1 MLGLNRDNHVVYN
14 VIVELKVMKIGKSV
28 LSLVLLAGLGLNLN
42 AQEQVEGFVHEQS
55 ATSDYVWPTD
65 PQVLEKL
72 DKWQDLK
79 FGVLFHWGLY
89 SVPGIVESWS
99 ICSED
104 EDWISRKKNLPYDE
118 YKKWYWGLKDSL
130 NPVNFNPEQWAEVMA
145 DAGMKYMIF
154 TTKHHDGF
162 CMFDSE
168 YTDFSIA
175 NGPFR
180 EDPRRDVAFHV
191 FDAFRQQGFM
201 IGCYFSKPDWHC
213 EWFWNPYFAT
223 PTRRINYKKERHPE
237 WWEKYCTFT
246 RNQLNELTSRYGSLD
261 ILWLDGGWIAGEDIG
276 LDGILEQARQWH
288 PGLIS
293 VDRTIRGKNENY
305 QTPERGIP
313 ETQLNY
319 PWESCI
325 PLSNDWGWVP
335 NAPYKSAQK
344 VINTLAEIT
353 AKGGCFV
360 LGVGPTPDGIIER
373 GVVERLHAVGE
384 WLRVNGQAIYAT
396 RTTPVYHDGN
406 IWFTADKDGETLY
419 AIYALPEGEQLPAC
433 MEWKG
438 NVPTGKMTLLKG
450 NKRLK
455 YTVEGEQVKVFLPEG
470 LQNEPVVV
478 QFRKTSK

>member
-1 MLGLNRDNHVVYN
+1 M
-14 VIVELKVMKIGKSV
+14 
-28 LSLVLLAGLGLNLN
+28 
-42 AQEQVEGFVHEQS
+42 HEQS

-191 FDAFRQQGFM
+191 FDAFRQKGF
-201 IGCYFSKPDWHC
+201 IP
-213 EWFWNPYFAT
+213 N
-223 PTRRINYKKERHPE
+223 R
-237 WWEKYCTFT
+237 
-246 RNQLNELTSRYGSLD
+246 SL
-261 ILWLDGGWIAGEDIG
+261 GF
-276 LDGILEQARQWH
+276 
-288 PGLIS
+288 PS
-293 VDRTIRGKNENY
+293 VVW
-305 QTPERGIP
+305 Q
-313 ETQLNY
+313 
-319 PWESCI
+319 
-325 PLSNDWGWVP
+325 
-335 NAPYKSAQK
+335 
-344 VINTLAEIT
+344 
-353 AKGGCFV
+353 
-360 LGVGPTPDGIIER
+360 
-373 GVVERLHAVGE
+373 
-384 WLRVNGQAIYAT
+384 
-396 RTTPVYHDGN
+396 
-406 IWFTADKDGETLY
+406 
-419 AIYALPEGEQLPAC
+419 
-433 MEWKG
+433 
-438 NVPTGKMTLLKG
+438 
-450 NKRLK
+450 
-455 YTVEGEQVKVFLPEG
+455 
-470 LQNEPVVV
+470 
-478 QFRKTSK
+478 